1 MSEFNANP
9 TQFQGP
15 FQPPMPAPSVVYVP
29 STKIADRAA
38 RTAGLIGTLKWVLL
52 VLNAIGSF
60 IYIAIGANVS
70 KPTATIDADGVASTD
85 SNPFG
90 MLFVA
95 AGVGSLVVGTIVIL
109 VLFGW
114 FQHMLATN
122 AEMVRRL
129 DRIGAGK

>member
-1 MSEFNANP
+1 MSDFNANRP
-9 TQFQGP
+9 PVHYTGAD
-15 FQPPMPAPSVVYVP
+15 QPQQPAVYVP
-29 STKIADRAA
+29 SDKIPAKAA
-38 RTAGLIGTLKWVLL
+38 RTAGLIGVLKWVLL

-70 KPTATIDADGVASTD
+70 KPTATIDANGVASTD

-122 AEMVRRL
+122 AEMVRR
-129 DRIGAGK
+129 IGGAK